1 MFWNICYGSKSIWF
15 EMTNVEIKTV
25 LDLQHKFMY
34 KTHFIFH
41 LHAPKKPAS
50 AHLRVLE

>member
-1 MFWNICYGSKSIWF
+1 MLRFEIFVTALTNIY
-15 EMTNVEIKTV
+15 NVEIKTV

-41 LHAPKKPAS
+41 FHAPKKPAS